1 MDEKKDYRYN
11 DISERYR
18 KMNSVFVVSATFL
31 WAMFL
36 HAGIEH
42 IFNNMVLLFFLGAM
56 IEKVTGHV
64 TFLVLYFLSGIG
76 GNL

>member
-36 HAGIEH
+36 LY
-42 IFNNMVLLFFLGAM
+42 LLFKLGVKSIARIQQFL
-56 IEKVTGHV
+56 I
-64 TFLVLYFLSGIG
+64 LY
-76 GNL
+76 